1 MLAHVR
7 YWIFAGALV
16 LPFWAQA
23 RDCVLAAAKYHGV
36 SETVLRAIAWHE
48 SKHNAWAVGK
58 NSNGTLDIG
67 RMQVNT
73 IHLSELAKYGVAP
86 EHLLDPCVSDFVG
99 AWLYAKKVRRHG
111 NTWAAVGAY
120 HSETPHLRDAY
131 ARKIHDL
138 VYPQLKR

>member
-1 MLAHVR
+1 M
-7 YWIFAGALV
+7 
-16 LPFWAQA
+16 A
-23 RDCVLAAAKYHGV
+23 R
-36 SETVLRAIAWHE
+36 
-48 SKHNAWAVGK
+48 
-58 NSNGTLDIG
+58 DIG

-73 IHLSELAKYGVAP
+73 IHLSELAKYGIAP
-86 EHLLDPCVSDFVG
+86 EHLLTRACRIVG

-138 VYPQLKR
+138 VYPHQALTTGVCVRS

>member
-1 MLAHVR
+1 MS
-7 YWIFAGALV
+7 Y
-16 LPFWAQA
+16 
-23 RDCVLAAAKYHGV
+23 
-36 SETVLRAIAWHE
+36 
-48 SKHNAWAVGK
+48 
-58 NSNGTLDIG
+58 
-67 RMQVNT
+67 
-73 IHLSELAKYGVAP
+73 
-86 EHLLDPCVSDFVG
+86 FVG